1 MTFESAHFWLRELC
15 HRLPA
20 TYEKLS
26 HGTPSFFHQKGKQ
39 FVVLVDNHHG
49 DGRLALWVPTYPG
62 IQQSLVD
69 ENSTLYFIPP
79 YVGVKGW
86 VGIRLDQPHDS
97 DQAEGLV
104 VAAYELTKKRSQS

>member
-1 MTFESAHFWLRELC
+1 M
-15 HRLPA
+15 
-20 TYEKLS
+20 
-26 HGTPSFFHQKGKQ
+26 
-39 FVVLVDNHHG
+39 LVDNHHG

-69 ENSTLYFIPP
+69 ENSSLYFIPP
-79 YVGVKGW
+79 YVGARGW
-86 VGIRLDQPHDS
+86 VGIRLDQPQDS